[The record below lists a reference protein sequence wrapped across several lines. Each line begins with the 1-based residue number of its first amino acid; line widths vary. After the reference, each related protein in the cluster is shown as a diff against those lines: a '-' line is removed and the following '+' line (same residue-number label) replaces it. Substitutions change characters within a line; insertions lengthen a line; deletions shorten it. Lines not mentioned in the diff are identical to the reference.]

1 MKIKQGDTIR
11 VITGKDKGREGKVVR
26 VYPKANKA
34 LIENINM
41 FKKHMKKSEQMP
53 QGGIVE
59 VPRPLHISNIMLV
72 DEKTKKPSRVGY
84 QIEDGTKKRLVK
96 KSKQV
101 IK

>member
-26 VYPKANKA
+26 VYPKADKA

-41 FKKHMKKSEQMP
+41 FKKHVKKNEQNP
-53 QGGIVE
+53 QGGIIE
-59 VPRPLHISNIMLV
+59 VPRPIHISNIMIV
-72 DEKTKKPSRVGY
+72 DAKTKKPSRIGY
-84 QIEDGTKKRLVK
+84 QIEEGTKKRLIK

>member
-1 MKIKQGDTIR
+1 MKIKQGDTIK
-11 VITGKDKGREGKVVR
+11 VITGKDKGREGKVIR
-26 VYPKANKA
+26 TYPKANKA

-41 FKKHMKKSEQMP
+41 YKKSMKKTEQNP

-59 VPRPLHISNIMLV
+59 LPRPIHISNIMIV
-72 DEKTKKPSRVGY
+72 DAKTKKPSRIGY
-84 QIEDGTKKRLVK
+84 QVEEGSKKRLVK